1 MNGVLRYDAKE
12 ISAGDLVSCAVV
24 RCKSM
29 EFSKLVRCAD
39 KMSGF
44 PTKGRRLH
52 KSAPSFPISP
62 TSAED
67 REESKL
73 NVVVVVVALK
83 SVVEL
88 RLLIM
93 LLMLLLL
100 PPLLLLLLL
109 LMLTPPAAALLASET
124 ICRLLLELDSSSSLI
139 SSSKFSSTPKAR
151 DAHNPIYN
159 KNGLLHRLLEQLQ
172 LLLLL

>member
-93 LLMLLLL
+93 LLLL
-100 PPLLLLLLL
+100 PSLLLLLL
-109 LMLTPPAAALLASET
+109 LMLMPPAAALLASET

-139 SSSKFSSTPKAR
+139 SSSKFSSIPKAR

-159 KNGLLHRLLEQLQ
+159 KNGLLHRLLELLQ
-172 LLLLL
+172 ILLLL

>member
-24 RCKSM
+24 RCNSM

-109 LMLTPPAAALLASET
+109 MLMPPAAALLASET
-124 ICRLLLELDSSSSLI
+124 ICMLLLELDSSSSLI

-159 KNGLLHRLLEQLQ
+159 KNGLLHPLLEQLQ